1 MTTQDN
7 GITFTGATLTDPLP
21 SGQLIQP
28 TGASLGL
35 RTALGQNLGTLYQTD
50 RTTPYTRGGKRTC
63 SVISATVSWPRSS
76 TSGRAARI
84 CP

>member
-1 MTTQDN
+1 MLTTQDN

-28 TGASLGL
+28 TGASLGM

-50 RTTPYTRGGKRTC
+50 RTTPYYTRWEANLQRDP
-63 SVISATVSWPRSS
+63 ATV
-76 TSGRAARI
+76 
-84 CP
+84 